1 MSVVDS
7 TVGKRR
13 EYHRA
18 WREANVER
26 RRAYVKQWRE
36 NNREKVKESQRR
48 YCQTEAGK
56 AAMKRAYTKL
66 MLKVQATVGASRL
79 VYCFECRSV
88 YALEDAV
95 QRGWRLMGRRGCVCD
110 LCQPEEEL

>member
-7 TVGKRR
+7 TVEKRR

-26 RRAYVKQWRE
+26 RRAYDKQWRE
-36 NNREKVKESQRR
+36 NNREKKRDINKR
-48 YCQTEAGK
+48 YCLTEAGK
-56 AAMKRAYTKL
+56 AAAKRSNTKR
-66 MLKVQATVGASRL
+66 MIKIADSVGASRL
-79 VYCFECRSV
+79 VHCFDCQSV

-95 QRGWRLMGRRGCVCD
+95 QRGWKLMGRRRCVCD
-110 LCQPEEEL
+110 LCQPEGES